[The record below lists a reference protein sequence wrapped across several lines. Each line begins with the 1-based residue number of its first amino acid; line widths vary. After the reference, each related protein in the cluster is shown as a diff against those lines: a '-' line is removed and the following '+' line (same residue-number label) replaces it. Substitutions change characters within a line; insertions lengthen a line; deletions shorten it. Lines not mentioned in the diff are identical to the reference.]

1 MYEPPPPRPKK
12 TNIYRSRTGCKMCRQ
27 RRKKC
32 DERKPCGLCVKLGV
46 SCEQIFP
53 TFEFRSVLGPS
64 RSRKAGARP
73 VTSQRRP
80 NMPLDKPVAITWTS
94 PKYAQFSPP
103 RIEGGVDT
111 TFIPDILLN
120 GNTTLE
126 TDFGLSFALD
136 IHNKDRDIASSSR
149 LFEESSH
156 LRSANGLSVGFTPS
170 CLLQR
175 RTNDVFRFYM
185 SAWKTHCLPAL
196 NVSFEFIA
204 TQGHSSLITDT
215 MATLAAN
222 RLSRKLPQRRLFNAS
237 DSAWFA
243 FRPDSGHECLSSE
256 LYGSALRKMLCWSS
270 EEFDLYPM
278 LAFVA
283 LVLFCYVESSMG
295 NFKEFYIHSQGV
307 EKLLKKSANL
317 VFPHGAGLLAAWV
330 EVKMQNW
337 WRRAYFGVPEFFQAY
352 TDPLLD
358 PKLQLILNT
367 DSGCTATILW
377 ILCESHRL
385 NTAARI
391 ACWARQP
398 NNDPTTR
405 KSTGFIDN
413 TAPTEEHAI
422 LFSEFVTLIKV
433 YSEKLDMW
441 RASFPE
447 WIELTG
453 NPNRPKYLDLTSPG
467 NEAIY
472 FPSHKLAMKMAYYVV
487 ARVMHCSGPVQSF
500 AAASI
505 HNIDDMYGEIEAW
518 IFILL
523 RIAAGISWEEC
534 VCLNAYT
541 IGFAGLLLSCT
552 LCSRRLETG
561 LWIQQ
566 WLENRLE
573 PGNFE
578 EGNFPVFQILDAV
591 RLINRERRN
600 GVDVVSLFQTVDD
613 GGGRGKFGSYSSQL
627 IWSMLVYG
635 RCRSTGELISY
646 YVSTGSL
653 VDAIGEIETDSIW
666 YH

>member
-1 MYEPPPPRPKK
+1 MYEPAPPRPKK
-12 TNIYRSRTGCKMCRQ
+12 TNIYRSRTGCKVCRQ

-32 DERKPCGLCVKLGV
+32 DERKPCDLCTKLGV

-64 RSRKAGARP
+64 RSRNAGVRQG
-73 VTSQRRP
+73 TSQRQPDRP
-80 NMPLDKPVAITWTS
+80 SDKPVTVKWT
-94 PKYAQFSPP
+94 PPERVRFSSS
-103 RIEGGVDT
+103 RIEGGDDT
-111 TFIPDILLN
+111 TFSPDVLLN
-120 GNTTLE
+120 EGTTPE
-126 TDFGLSFALD
+126 TDLSLSYALD
-136 IHNKDRDIASSSR
+136 VYNGNRKILSGSR
-149 LFEESSH
+149 PLEESSH
-156 LRSANGLSVGFTPS
+156 LESADGMFVGLTPS
-170 CLLQR
+170 CLLQQ
-175 RTNDVFRFYM
+175 RTNDAVKFYM
-185 SAWKTHCLPAL
+185 DAWEVHCLPAL
-196 NVSFEFIA
+196 NLSFEFMA
-204 TQGHSSLITDT
+204 TRGHSSLITDT

-222 RLSRKLPQRRLFNAS
+222 RLSRKLPQRRLFNS
-237 DSAWFA
+237 SGSPWFS
-243 FRPDSGHECLSSE
+243 FRPDPGHECLSGE
-256 LYGSALRKMLCWSS
+256 LYGSALRKMLRWSS
-270 EEFDLYPM
+270 EEFDSYPM

-295 NFKEFYIHSQGV
+295 NFKEFNTHSQGV

-358 PKLQLILNT
+358 SKLQLILNT
-367 DSGCTATILW
+367 DSSRTATILW

-398 NNDPTTR
+398 NNGPTKRT
-405 KSTGFIDN
+405 STSFMDD
-413 TAPTEEHAI
+413 TAPTSEHTM
-422 LFSEFVTLIKV
+422 LLSEIVALMDM

-441 RASFPE
+441 RASFPD
-447 WIELTG
+447 WIEPTG
-453 NPNRPKYLDLTSPG
+453 NPNCPKCLDLRSPE

-472 FPSHKLAMKMAYYVV
+472 FPSHKLAMNMAYYV
-487 ARVMHCSGPVQSF
+487 ATRVMHCSGPLQSF
-500 AAASI
+500 ATASI
-505 HNIDDMYGEIEAW
+505 HNIGNIYEETEGW

-534 VCLNAYT
+534 ISLNAYT
-541 IGFAGLLLSCT
+541 IGFAGLLLSCA

-561 LWIQQ
+561 LWIQE

-573 PGNFE
+573 PGRFE

-613 GGGRGKFGSYSSQL
+613 GGGRGKFGSYSSQR

-646 YVSTGSL
+646 YVSTRGL
-653 VDAIGEIETDSIW
+653 VDTIGEIEM
-666 YH
+666 